1 MWYHHFYRST
11 YISLSRYALYTIECY
26 HDLFLLEDVTKSAAV
41 MQNERLGPIYI
52 IKSLLDLPKALYP
65 RN

>member
-1 MWYHHFYRST
+1 M
-11 YISLSRYALYTIECY
+11 IGCY

-41 MQNERLGPIYI
+41 MQNERLEPIYI